1 MQEKAHHDVRMHALL
16 IYRCVCTRVA
26 HAEQGGRGL
35 AAKRPRLI
43 RKLDATGPSS
53 RCYARNGFVFRTG
66 KKKFHLQLRSCRKR
80 DN

>member
-26 HAEQGGRGL
+26 HAERGGRVGCEE
-35 AAKRPRLI
+35 AAVNSQI
-43 RKLDATGPSS
+43 RRHWSIEPMLREKWICFSDW
-53 RCYARNGFVFRTG
+53 
-66 KKKFHLQLRSCRKR
+66 KKKIHLQLRSCRKG

>member
-43 RKLDATGPSS
+43 RKLDAAGPSS
-53 RCYARNGFVFRTG
+53 RCYARNGLFFG
-66 KKKFHLQLRSCRKR
+66 LEKKKLHLQLRSCRKR